1 MLLGYYN
8 AGADARRYDA
18 LTPRARVSRAVAQGV
33 KIYGEKYRSELVS
46 AFSVAWRRTPYLEGG
61 WMSWPDGT
69 EREYALLNQ
78 PAGRVYFAG
87 DWLTHLISWQAGA
100 FLSARAAVTRIHER
114 VMSA

>member
-1 MLLGYYN
+1 M
-8 AGADARRYDA
+8 
-18 LTPRARVSRAVAQGV
+18 TPRARVSRAVAQGV

-46 AFSVAWRRTPYLEGG
+46 AFSVAWRRTPHHRGRVVG
-61 WMSWPDGT
+61 WPDGT

-114 VMSA
+114 VMAA

>member
-8 AGADARRYDA
+8 RGADAALYDA
-18 LTPRARVSRAVAQGV
+18 MTPRERVLRAVAQGV
-33 KIYGEKYRSELVS
+33 KVYGEKYRSELVS
-46 AFSVAWRRTPYLEGG
+46 AFSVAWRRTPYVEGG
-61 WMSWPDGT
+61 WMSWPHGT

-100 FLSARAAVTRIHER
+100 FLSARAAVTRIHKR
-114 VMSA
+114 VMAA

>member
-1 MLLGYYN
+1 
-8 AGADARRYDA
+8 
-18 LTPRARVSRAVAQGV
+18 
-33 KIYGEKYRSELVS
+33 
-46 AFSVAWRRTPYLEGG
+46 
-61 WMSWPDGT
+61 MSWPDGT